1 MTIHLLSADHRAQ
14 GLEAVSRLGGV
25 SARLGPDLL
34 CAVREIDGVLVLG
47 TCNRLAILL
56 DAPESSPAE
65 VLRDTVAT
73 FLAERSGTAEP
84 VRLSLWSG
92 RAAYRE
98 LFATAAGLESMVVG
112 EREIAGQLRRALILA
127 AAEGT
132 VTGAITR
139 AVEHA
144 STVSRRVA
152 ARTAL
157 AGTGRSV
164 VAVGLELA
172 ARRLPPP
179 EGVRALIVGTGAYA
193 GATVTALR
201 NRGIHDI
208 GVYSRSDRARE
219 FAAGHC
225 VRAVE
230 EDELPRSLALADL
243 VVACRGLGTPVL
255 TRELVAS
262 AAGLRRDAG
271 GAGIAEPGSRGPASR
286 PLVVLDLALSRDV
299 ERSVASLPGVLLIDL
314 LSVQRAVPGV
324 EASQVEAA
332 RRIVTEEVASF
343 ERLRAGRRMDPV
355 VRRLRSGV
363 GAVVE
368 EEIARLRAT
377 DGRVDAEDAARAL
390 QHLAARLLHHPTV
403 AARAAGEAGR
413 AREYLAALDLVLGPE
428 AAAGLR
434 DGVRPPA
441 ACPARGAQGAGDAG
455 VGRGDPDLPTIPTR
469 QTPLTVGDWSGRR
482 DEPLAG
488 LAVLSELSGGRA

>member
-25 SARLGPDLL
+25 FAHLGPDLL
-34 CAVREIDGVLVLG
+34 RAVRDVDGVLVLG

-65 VLRDTVAT
+65 VLRGAVTA
-73 FLAERSGTAEP
+73 FLAERSGAEEP
-84 VRLSLWSG
+84 VRLSLWSD
-92 RAAYRE
+92 RAAHRE

-132 VTGAITR
+132 VTGAIIR
-139 AVEHA
+139 VVEHA
-144 STVSRRVA
+144 SIVSRRVA

-243 VVACRGLGTPVL
+243 VITCRGLGAPVL
-255 TRELVAS
+255 TRTLVAS
-262 AAGLRRDAG
+262 AADLRRSA
-271 GAGIAEPGSRGPASR
+271 GPAGVSAPAAR
-286 PLVVLDLALSRDV
+286 PLVVLDLALNRDV
-299 ERSVASLPGVLLIDL
+299 ERSVGSLPGVLLIDL
-314 LSVQRAVPGV
+314 PSVQRAVPDV
-324 EASQVEAA
+324 EASQVDAA
-332 RRIVTEEVASF
+332 RRIVAEEAASF
-343 ERLRAGRRMDPV
+343 ERTRAGRRMDPV

-368 EEIARLRAT
+368 EEISRLRTA
-377 DGRVDAEDAARAL
+377 DGRVDAEEAARAL
-390 QHLAARLLHHPTV
+390 HHLAARLLHHPTV

-413 AREYLAALDLVLGPE
+413 EREYLAALDLVVGPE

-434 DGVRPPA
+434 DGARPPA
-441 ACPARGAQGAGDAG
+441 ACPAHEALEDAG
-455 VGRGDPDLPTIPTR
+455 MAYGAADLPTIPTR
-469 QTPLTVGDWSGRR
+469 Q

-488 LAVLSELSGGRA
+488 PAVLSGLSGSSGFSGGRA

>member
-25 SARLGPDLL
+25 FAHLGPDLL
-34 CAVREIDGVLVLG
+34 RAVRDVDGVLVLG

-65 VLRDTVAT
+65 VLRGAVTA
-73 FLAERSGTAEP
+73 FLAERSGAEEP
-84 VRLSLWSG
+84 VRLSLWSD
-92 RAAYRE
+92 RAAHRE

-132 VTGAITR
+132 VTGAIIR
-139 AVEHA
+139 VVEHA
-144 STVSRRVA
+144 SIVSRRVA

-172 ARRLPPP
+172 VRRLPPP

-243 VVACRGLGTPVL
+243 VITCRGLGAPVL
-255 TRELVAS
+255 TRTLVAS
-262 AAGLRRDAG
+262 AADLRRSA
-271 GAGIAEPGSRGPASR
+271 GPAGVSAPAAR
-286 PLVVLDLALSRDV
+286 PLVVLDLALNRDV
-299 ERSVASLPGVLLIDL
+299 ERSVGSLPGVLLIDL
-314 LSVQRAVPGV
+314 PSVQRAVPDV
-324 EASQVEAA
+324 EASQVDAA
-332 RRIVTEEVASF
+332 RRIVAEEAASF
-343 ERLRAGRRMDPV
+343 ERTRAGRRMDPV

-368 EEIARLRAT
+368 EEISRLRTA
-377 DGRVDAEDAARAL
+377 DGRVDAEEAARAL
-390 QHLAARLLHHPTV
+390 HHLAARLLHHPTV

-413 AREYLAALDLVLGPE
+413 EREYLAALDLVVGPE

-434 DGVRPPA
+434 DGARPPA
-441 ACPARGAQGAGDAG
+441 ACPAHEALEDAG
-455 VGRGDPDLPTIPTR
+455 MAYGAADLPTIPTR
-469 QTPLTVGDWSGRR
+469 Q

-488 LAVLSELSGGRA
+488 PAVLSGLSGSSGFSGGRA